1 MKAVVLRGPND
12 VRVEDVADPVLLA
25 ETDAI
30 VRVDAAA
37 ICGADLGPLHGHV
50 PGFEYGTIMGHE
62 FAGEV
67 VEVGADVSKIRTGNR
82 VVNMSLVADGTCA
95 ACRAGRVT
103 QCSGRALFGYSGV
116 YPRLDGAQAELVRVP
131 HADTVLSPLPDAVSD
146 EAAVFLADNLPTAY
160 DAVVRG
166 ETKPTDLVCVVG
178 LGAVGLMA
186 VMVAL
191 DIGATVFAV
200 DGIEDRRALAAGLGA
215 RTLGPDE
222 AWEAIAA
229 ETDGLGA
236 DVVVEAAG
244 SPGALDAALGLA
256 RGRGMVSVVGA
267 HFEPDFPLDNGRMF
281 AKELTMRWSIGD
293 SLGHRERLIE
303 MISAGRLDPPAVVTH
318 RMRAR
323 RCHRGL
329 PPLRQPRGDED
340 RHDPVRRAA
349 LLAAAL
355 VVLAGCGG
363 SAETS
368 PAEVKE
374 ALEARLVG
382 KKLSFEWVYCL
393 RTRRSFED
401 RTIFRCNV
409 NFGEPHI
416 VIYCASS
423 TKAGS

>member
-12 VRVEDVADPVLLA
+12 VAVEDVADPVLLEA
-25 ETDAI
+25 TDAI

-67 VEVGADVSKIRTGNR
+67 VEVGSDVSKIRPGER

-131 HADTVLSPLPDAVSD
+131 HADTVLSPLPEAVSD

-191 DIGATVFAV
+191 DLGARVFAV
-200 DGIEDRRALAAGLGA
+200 DGIEERRVARRGARRARA
-215 RTLGPDE
+215 RAQQRRGRRSRRRRT
-222 AWEAIAA
+222 
-229 ETDGLGA
+229 
-236 DVVVEAAG
+236 G
-244 SPGALDAALGLA
+244 SAPTSSSRRPGRRGHSTRRWISRADAA
-256 RGRGMVSVVGA
+256 
-267 HFEPDFPLDNGRMF
+267 
-281 AKELTMRWSIGD
+281 WSP
-293 SLGHRERLIE
+293 S
-303 MISAGRLDPPAVVTH
+303 SAPTSSPTSRSTT
-318 RMRAR
+318 
-323 RCHRGL
+323 
-329 PPLRQPRGDED
+329 
-340 RHDPVRRAA
+340 
-349 LLAAAL
+349 
-355 VVLAGCGG
+355 AGC
-363 SAETS
+363 S
-368 PAEVKE
+368 
-374 ALEARLVG
+374 
-382 KKLSFEWVYCL
+382 
-393 RTRRSFED
+393 RRS
-401 RTIFRCNV
+401 
-409 NFGEPHI
+409 
-416 VIYCASS
+416 
-423 TKAGS
+423 

>member
-1 MKAVVLRGPND
+1 VKAVVLRGPND

-25 ETDAI
+25 GTDAI

-62 FAGEV
+62 FAGVV
-67 VEVGADVSKIRTGNR
+67 VEAGADVSKIQTGNR

-131 HADTVLSPLPDAVSD
+131 NADTVLSQLPEGVSD

-186 VMVAL
+186 VMVAV

-200 DGIEDRRALAAGLGA
+200 DGIEDRRAIAARLGA

-229 ETDGLGA
+229 KTDGLGA

-303 MISAGRLDPPAVVTH
+303 MIAAGRLDPPAVVTH
-318 RMRAR
+318 RMR
-323 RCHRGL
+323 
-329 PPLRQPRGDED
+329 
-340 RHDPVRRAA
+340 
-349 LLAAAL
+349 LADA
-355 VVLAGCGG
+355 
-363 SAETS
+363 T
-368 PAEVKE
+368 E
-374 ALEARLVG
+374 AYRLFDSREAT
-382 KKLSFEWVYCL
+382 K
-393 RTRRSFED
+393 
-401 RTIFRCNV
+401 
-409 NFGEPHI
+409 I
-416 VIYCASS
+416 VM
-423 TKAGS
+423 TP

>member
-1 MKAVVLRGPND
+1 
-12 VRVEDVADPVLLA
+12 VLLA
-25 ETDAI
+25 RTDAI
-30 VRVDAAA
+30 VRVDTSA

-62 FAGEV
+62 FAGKV
-67 VEVGADVSKIRTGNR
+67 VEVGAEVSKILTGTR

-166 ETKPTDLVCVVG
+166 ETKPTDVVCVVG

-281 AKELTMRWSIGD
+281 AKEPMMRWSIGD
-293 SLGHRERLIE
+293 SP
-303 MISAGRLDPPAVVTH
+303 ST
-318 RMRAR
+318 
-323 RCHRGL
+323 
-329 PPLRQPRGDED
+329 
-340 RHDPVRRAA
+340 
-349 LLAAAL
+349 
-355 VVLAGCGG
+355 G
-363 SAETS
+363 S
-368 PAEVKE
+368 
-374 ALEARLVG
+374 G
-382 KKLSFEWVYCL
+382 
-393 RTRRSFED
+393 
-401 RTIFRCNV
+401 
-409 NFGEPHI
+409 
-416 VIYCASS
+416 
-423 TKAGS
+423 